1 MAVNAVIDSTS
12 MSIEIQTGVDKA
24 GDATYSKKTFSNIRN
39 DANPE
44 NLYEVAESI
53 KNIMDT
59 STRDTFVNVVSNLVN
74 A

>member
-1 MAVNAVIDSTS
+1 MAVSTVIDSTS

-24 GDATYSKKTFSNIRN
+24 GGATYSKKTFSNIRN
-39 DANPE
+39 DANVE
-44 NLYEVAESI
+44 NLYEVAEAI

-59 STRDTFVNVVSNLVN
+59 STRDTFVNVISNLVN

>member
-1 MAVNAVIDSTS
+1 MAVSTVIDSTS

-39 DANPE
+39 DANVE
-44 NLYEVAESI
+44 NLYEVAEAI

-59 STRDTFVNVVSNLVN
+59 STRDTFVNVISNLVN